1 MFKVALNTKL
11 LKIIFIFIIISLM
24 LTDLIYRNMNKQRQK
39 SKNKATKFISN
50 VARIPLCR
58 T

>member
-24 LTDLIYRNMNKQRQK
+24 LTDVIYRNMNKQRQK

-50 VARIPLCR
+50 VAMIPLC
-58 T
+58 